1 MTLLQRRAVG
11 LDETSPVNDH
21 PATVRSTRFPVRAFL
36 IAWALLSALCL
47 CWSFATPISGSPD
60 EPAHIVRAASV
71 VRGEWV
77 GQPSPDGNIVTVPAY
92 IARSQA
98 VTCFAFHPAVDADC
112 GIAEPSD
119 PGADTKST
127 TTAGLY
133 NPLYYLAVGWPTL
146 VIHDT
151 SGIFAMRAVSAL
163 LTALFLALAFA
174 VTTTLPFRRLAM
186 LSYAL
191 AITPMVLFLGGTVNP
206 NSLEAAATLA
216 VFVGMLSIAL
226 DRTSVRL
233 RADLT
238 IVAAGVAVGVNARG
252 LSPLWLVVALG
263 APLVLIERKRL
274 LSLLRRPATLIAMA
288 VSALFVIG
296 ALAWTLGSN
305 SLANAI
311 VKPEDALHFPGVGA
325 SPLTGF
331 LRVLTGTVGYGQ
343 GLVGL
348 FGWLDTPAPD
358 VVIYAYGAGIAAL
371 VLAALLVL
379 RGRKLLAF
387 AIVLAAFLLLPALV
401 QAVYIHGGGLIWQG
415 RYNLPLFLCLIVGAA
430 ALLGSRADRM
440 APTTM
445 RRLILLVT
453 VVAVGAQWWAF
464 EATLRRYSV
473 GGNGTLKLFLFGGA
487 PWSAPGGNLL
497 WLAASALLLLAAGV
511 LLAVATWPRGRDVPV
526 GQRRVVPVYA
536 PQGAD
541 GPEA

>member
-1 MTLLQRRAVG
+1 MTVLQRRAG
-11 LDETSPVNDH
+11 GTDETDLVTDRQE
-21 PATVRSTRFPVRAFL
+21 PAARTRLPVRAFL
-36 IAWALLSALCL
+36 VSWALLSLLCI

-77 GQPSPDGNIVTVPAY
+77 GTPSPVGNVVTVPAY

-112 GIAEPSD
+112 GIQEPAD
-119 PGADTKST
+119 PDADTRST
-127 TTAGLY
+127 TSAGLY

-146 VIHDT
+146 VVHDT
-151 SGIFAMRAVSAL
+151 GGIYAMRAVSAL

-174 VTTTLPFRRLAM
+174 VTTTLPHRRLAM

-191 AITPMVLFLGGTVNP
+191 AITPMMLFLGGTVNP

-216 VFVGMLSIAL
+216 VFVAMLAIAF
-226 DRTSVRL
+226 DRT
-233 RADLT
+233 
-238 IVAAGVAVGVNARG
+238 AAGLRSNLWVVGAGIAVAVNARG

-263 APLVLIERKRL
+263 VPLVLIPGPRL
-274 LSLLRRPATLIAMA
+274 LALLRRPATIVTMA

-311 VKPEDALHFPGVGA
+311 VKPDEALQFPGVGA

-358 VVIYAYGAGIAAL
+358 VVVYLYGAGIAAL
-371 VLAALLVL
+371 VVAALLVL
-379 RGRKLLAF
+379 RGRRLLAF
-387 AIVLAAFLLLPALV
+387 AILLAAFLLLPAIV
-401 QAVYIHGGGLIWQG
+401 QAAYIHGGGLIWQG

-430 ALLGSRADRM
+430 AFLGPRVELV

-445 RRLILLVT
+445 RRLILLVS
-453 VVAVGAQWWAF
+453 VLAVGAQWWAF
-464 EATLRRYSV
+464 EATLRRYAV
-473 GGNGTLKLFLFGGA
+473 GGNGTLRLFLLGDA
-487 PWSAPGGNLL
+487 PWSPPGGNLL
-497 WLAASALLLLAAGV
+497 WLILSAVLIAASGV
-511 LLAVATWPRGRDVPV
+511 LLAVATWPRREAEVAV
-526 GQRRVVPVYA
+526 A
-536 PQGAD
+536 PAVR
-541 GPEA
+541 

>member
-1 MTLLQRRAVG
+1 MTLLQRPAVS
-11 LDETSPVNDH
+11 LDETSPVTDD
-21 PATVRSTRFPVRAFL
+21 PATPARTRFPLRAFL
-36 IAWALLSALCL
+36 VAWALLSALCL

-71 VRGEWV
+71 VRGEWI
-77 GQPSPDGNIVTVPAY
+77 GTPSAEGNIVTVPAY

-112 GIAEPSD
+112 GIAEAAD
-119 PGADTKST
+119 PWADTRST

-146 VIHDT
+146 VLHDT
-151 SGIFAMRAVSAL
+151 SGIYAMRAVSAL

-174 VTTTLPFRRLAM
+174 LTTTLPHRRLAM

-191 AITPMVLFLGGTVNP
+191 AITPMMLFLGGTVNP

-216 VFVGMLSIAL
+216 VFVGMLSVAF
-226 DRTSVRL
+226 DRTSDRL
-233 RADLT
+233 RASLVV
-238 IVAAGVAVGVNARG
+238 VASGIAIGVNARG

-263 APLVLIERKRL
+263 APLVLIPRKRL
-274 LSLLRRPATLIAMA
+274 IPLLHRPATLVAMG
-288 VSALFVIG
+288 VSAFFVVG

-311 VKPEDALHFPGVGA
+311 VKPEEALQFPGVGA

-331 LRVLTGTVGYGQ
+331 VRVLTGTVGYGQ
-343 GLVGL
+343 GLIGL

-358 VVIYAYGAGIAAL
+358 VVVYAYGAGIAAL
-371 VLAALLVL
+371 VIGALLVL
-379 RGRKLLAF
+379 RGRKLLTLV
-387 AIVLAAFLLLPALV
+387 ILLSAFLLLPALV

-430 ALLGSRADRM
+430 ALLGSRADLA
-440 APTTM
+440 APTTL
-445 RRLILLVT
+445 RRLVLLVT
-453 VVAVGAQWWAF
+453 AVAVGAQWWAF

-473 GGNGTLKLFLFGGA
+473 GGNGTLRLFLFGGA
-487 PWSAPGGNLL
+487 PWSPPGGNLL
-497 WLAASALLLLAAGV
+497 WLAAAAVLLLVAGV
-511 LLAVATWPRGRDVPV
+511 VLARATWPRGHELGV
-526 GQRRVVPVYA
+526 A
-536 PQGAD
+536 PSIVAAD
-541 GPEA
+541 S

>member
-1 MTLLQRRAVG
+1 MTFLRQRAASS
-11 LDETSPVNDH
+11 DETRVVNDE
-21 PATVRSTRFPVRAFL
+21 PAPTHRPPFPVRAFL
-36 IAWALLSALCL
+36 ISWALLTALCL

-77 GQPSPDGNIVTVPAY
+77 GAPSAEGNIVTVPAY
-92 IARSQA
+92 IAQTQK
-98 VTCFAFHPAVDADC
+98 VTCFAFNPAVDADC
-112 GIAEPSD
+112 GVREPAD
-119 PGADTKST
+119 PGADTRST

-146 VIHDT
+146 IIHDS
-151 SGIFAMRAVSAL
+151 SGIYAMRALSAL

-174 VTTTLPFRRLAM
+174 LTTTLPHRRLAM

-191 AITPMVLFLGGTVNP
+191 AITPMMLFLGGTVNP
-206 NSLEAAATLA
+206 NTLEAAATLA

-226 DRTSVRL
+226 DPTAVRL
-233 RADLT
+233 RSNLVV
-238 IVAAGVAVGVNARG
+238 VAAGIAIGVNARG

-263 APLVLIERKRL
+263 APLVLIRRERL
-274 LSLLRRPATLIAMA
+274 VSLLKRPATLVAMG
-288 VSALFVIG
+288 VSAVFVIG

-311 VKPEDALHFPGVGA
+311 VRPDEALHFPGVGA

-331 LRVLTGTVGYGQ
+331 LRVITGTVGYGQ

-358 VVIYAYGAGIAAL
+358 VVVYAYGAGIGAL
-371 VLAALLVL
+371 CVAALLVL
-379 RGRKLLAF
+379 RGRKLIAF
-387 AIVLAAFLLLPALV
+387 LIVLAAFLLLPAVV
-401 QAVYIHGGGLIWQG
+401 QAAYIHGGGLIWQG

-430 ALLGSRADRM
+430 ALLGSRADLIV
-440 APTTM
+440 PTVM
-445 RRLILLVT
+445 RRMILFVAA
-453 VVAVGAQWWAF
+453 VAVGAQWWAF

-487 PWSAPGGNLL
+487 PWAPPGGNLL
-497 WLAASALLLLAAGV
+497 WLALAALLFTGAAV
-511 LLAVATWPRGRDVPV
+511 LLAVSVWPSAEPGRINP
-526 GQRRVVPVYA
+526 QARLRR
-536 PQGAD
+536 
-541 GPEA
+541 